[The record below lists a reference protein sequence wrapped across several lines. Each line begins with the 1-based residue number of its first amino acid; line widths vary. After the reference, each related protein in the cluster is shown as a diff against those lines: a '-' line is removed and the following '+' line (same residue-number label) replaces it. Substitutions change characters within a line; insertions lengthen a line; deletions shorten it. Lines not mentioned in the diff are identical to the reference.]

1 MGKWLHS
8 LEWSDFQGQPQRSPT
23 LTTCKAGLDFHHD
36 YTFACICAD
45 FVSWLKVIN
54 HVLKSSYTWTDSL
67 QGHSKVAFNSWNSLW
82 TWIPGCIGS
91 TTPKTNFQD
100 WVLRISGEL
109 QPAKPRFIAY
119 TLSSRLISWMLFT
132 FASYLSWPEAFCSG
146 NAWMGFLATVKTL
159 YWYLELTSAGNYRLD
174 ESVEAWD
181 SVKSLIFLLFVA
193 FLVWE
198 FPV

>member
-1 MGKWLHS
+1 MLRCRSGYKSSWESGFTRLNEATFRGNHN
-8 LEWSDFQGQPQRSPT
+8 DHQRWPLAKQD
-23 LTTCKAGLDFHHD
+23 LTSIM
-36 YTFACICAD
+36 YNTFACICAD
-45 FVSWLKVIN
+45 FVSWLKVTS
-54 HVLKSSYTWTDSL
+54 HVLKSSYTWADSL

-146 NAWMGFLATVKTL
+146 NAWVGFLATVKTL
-159 YWYLELTSAGNYRLD
+159 YWFLG
-174 ESVEAWD
+174 VE
-181 SVKSLIFLLFVA
+181 
-193 FLVWE
+193 
-198 FPV
+198 